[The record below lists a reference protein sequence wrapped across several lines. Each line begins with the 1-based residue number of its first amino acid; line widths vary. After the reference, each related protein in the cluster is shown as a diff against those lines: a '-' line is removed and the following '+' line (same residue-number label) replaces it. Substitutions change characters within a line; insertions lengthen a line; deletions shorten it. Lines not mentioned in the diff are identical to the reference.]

1 MSTQPPA
8 LRVPSPVRAEVDEI
22 VKVTDVLC
30 EEHLDTEYAALC
42 RKLTAK
48 LARKRPSPLARGD
61 LRIWS
66 AGIVHAVGAV
76 NFLFDRSQ
84 SPHLSAEELA
94 NLLAVSKSTM
104 ANKSRHIRRLLDI
117 NRLDV
122 DLCRRELLERHPL
135 AWLIEVDGFV
145 VDARWMPPEIQ
156 AEAVGRG
163 LIPPL
168 PAPEIGDPLPTL
180 PAARAVEAA

>member
-1 MSTQPPA
+1 MSQRSPA
-8 LRVPSPVRAEVDEI
+8 LHVPRAVRAEVDEI
-22 VKVTDVLC
+22 VAVTDAFC

-42 RKLTAK
+42 RKLAAK

-66 AGIVHAVGAV
+66 AGIVHTVGTV

-84 SPHLSAEELA
+84 SPHLSAEQLA

-104 ANKSRHIRRLLDI
+104 ASKSLHIRRLLEI
-117 NRLDV
+117 SRLDV
-122 DLCRRELLERHPL
+122 DYCRRELLERHPL

-145 VDARWMPPEIQ
+145 VDARWMPPAVQ
-156 AEAVGRG
+156 AEAVERG

-168 PAPEIGDPLPTL
+168 PAPESGDPPAMLK
-180 PAARAVEAA
+180 AARAVDAA